1 MQNQRPHAPSGGSW
15 RVGAVASLGLA
26 ACSSGGGGFDTPAAT
41 QAPAAGPVTLK
52 FMITSNG
59 PADVKLQQDTVK
71 AWETKTGNKV
81 EVVAA
86 SDINQQLTQGFAA
99 GSPPDVFFTD
109 ANVFPTY
116 AKAGNMVAYGDQ
128 VTAKSDF
135 YPNLVKTFT
144 YDNKFYCAPKDFST
158 LALIINTEMW
168 TKAGLTDADVP
179 KTWADLETVATK
191 LNVDGHKGLVIGD
204 TRDRIGAFMK
214 QAGGWIVNG
223 DQTKMTAD
231 SAENLAALQ
240 EVQKLLSSGTTAFP
254 KAVDAGWSGEAIGKN
269 KTAMAI
275 EGNWIKG
282 AVKTD
287 YPNLKW
293 KAVELPPAPP
303 ARGPCRS
310 PSATASR
317 RRART
322 RPPPSTSST
331 TCRRPTRPSPW
342 PRASASC
349 PPCSRRR
356 PATSR
361 RSPTRRPS
369 SPGRLRAGP
378 GHGGRDGPGAEGLR
392 QPARRP
398 AGRRPQGAAPAPAE
412 ERRGVLV
419 APKGWARGA
428 DRAARPGTLAPLDLP
443 PAVRTTLAPSSR
455 PRRAPP

>member
-1 MQNQRPHAPSGGSW
+1 MQSTTTRSVRGLLA
-15 RVGAVASLGLA
+15 VGAVASLGLA

-41 QAPAAGPVTLK
+41 QAPAAGPVTVK

-81 EVVAA
+81 EVIAA
-86 SDINQQLTQGFAA
+86 SDINQQLSQGFAA

-116 AKAGNMVAYGDQ
+116 AKAGNMLAYGDK

-179 KTWADLETVATK
+179 KTWADLEKVATK

-240 EVQKLLSSGTTAFP
+240 EVQKLLASGTTAFP

-282 AVKTD
+282 AVKSD

-293 KAVELPPAPP
+293 KAVELPAGPA
-303 ARGPCRS
+303 GKGTLSFTQCYGV
-310 PSATASR
+310 
-317 RRART
+317 
-322 RPPPSTSST
+322 
-331 TCRRPTRPSPW
+331 
-342 PRASASC
+342 ASASKNQAAAIDLVNYL
-349 PPCSRRR
+349 STAD
-356 PATSR
+356 PALALAKGLGVMPALQSAA
-361 RSPTRRPS
+361 
-369 SPGRLRAGP
+369 AGYKSAFP
-378 GHGGRDGPGAEGLR
+378 DEEAFLAGASYAQGPVTVAGMDPVLKDFDSQIGTLPGAD
-392 QPARRP
+392 
-398 AGRRPQGAAPAPAE
+398 
-412 ERRGVLV
+412 
-419 APKGWARGA
+419 PKALLQRLQKNGEAI
-428 DRAARPGTLAPLDLP
+428 LK
-443 PAVRTTLAPSSR
+443 
-455 PRRAPP
+455 